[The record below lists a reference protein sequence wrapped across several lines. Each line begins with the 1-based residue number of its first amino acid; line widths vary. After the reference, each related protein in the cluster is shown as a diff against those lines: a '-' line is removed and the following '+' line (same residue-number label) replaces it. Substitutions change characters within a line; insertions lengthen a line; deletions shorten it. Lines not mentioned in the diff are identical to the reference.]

1 LTAEPVSLL
10 DTPRYRDDSTN
21 RRPSEWAF
29 PFVLAKSLVSFTSPS
44 RLIGRLGF
52 VALNL
57 ASLPL
62 VFGHLGVTL
71 VAGSIVVGILAWY
84 ARPERATGTE
94 RAAGP

>member
-1 LTAEPVSLL
+1 MQVHSPTLQQGLIEAHDQRQLC
-10 DTPRYRDDSTN
+10 YC
-21 RRPSEWAF
+21 RRP
-29 PFVLAKSLVSFTSPS
+29 
-44 RLIGRLGF
+44 IGRLGF